1 MRDKVVG
8 KRDICLPPKIPFLEW
23 QRPEGQTFFLQKLQI
38 RQKSRGLSRGLTF
51 ILLSSPTN
59 RVSTSWTTPI
69 VLPSS
74 LDHSSLLRNVT
85 PPLVDAA
92 ATVMARSTSVN
103 RLSTFCRH
111 RRLYMLLHRHRMP
124 SCFVGPAIRL
134 QGALPLRLRL
144 RRCAIQICQ
153 SLRRFV
159 LIGFILKSA
168 LAKSLLP
175 RHPVCTGVSSESG
188 PLPAPL
194 LATCYALL
202 SGRR

>member
-1 MRDKVVG
+1 MRDKVVA
-8 KRDICLPPKIPFLEW
+8 KRDICMPPQFLEW
-23 QRPEGQTFFLQKLQI
+23 QRPKGQTFFLRRL
-38 RQKSRGLSRGLTF
+38 RRTWAYAYLHTAFFPS
-51 ILLSSPTN
+51 N
-59 RVSTSWTTPI
+59 RLSTSWTTPI
-69 VLPSS
+69 LLPSS

-144 RRCAIQICQ
+144 RRWAIQICQ
-153 SLRRFV
+153 SLRRCV

-168 LAKSLLP
+168 LA
-175 RHPVCTGVSSESG
+175 
-188 PLPAPL
+188 
-194 LATCYALL
+194 
-202 SGRR
+202 